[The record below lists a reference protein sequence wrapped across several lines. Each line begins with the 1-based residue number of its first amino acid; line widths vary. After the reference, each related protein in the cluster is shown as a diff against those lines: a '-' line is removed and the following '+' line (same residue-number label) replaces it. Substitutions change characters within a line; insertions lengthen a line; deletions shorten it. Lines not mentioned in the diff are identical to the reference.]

1 MKGTLTDLEF
11 LVYYKENSKVSD
23 IDIEV
28 KANGTLTSD
37 YAYESIS
44 LYKIDSTIDSV
55 CELNRKTQKLNDD
68 YILKDDEQYAI
79 DIEEINING
88 MDNSISE
95 QSLNHVF
102 VNGDTLDS
110 LSQYC
115 TGTKYENGS
124 SRSYQFVLPSS
135 AKLPADES
143 EIMQSEEIQS
153 KEIVATNDNNTNIQ
167 SQNFYLP
174 ISICIISLLLIII
187 AVLLYKNSKNKKH
200 DY

>member
-28 KANGTLTSD
+28 KANGTLTSEEKHGEN
-37 YAYESIS
+37 Y
-44 LYKIDSTIDSV
+44 TIKV
-55 CELNRKTQKLNDD
+55 LKLNDD